1 MNEATDTFQVG
12 TAEFQLLQWIRDNL
26 SSDQAS
32 VTAEAIELKLWKKTV
47 SLLPIQGVQSVL
59 DFLVKENIRVAAIS
73 NAIFRSPCM
82 AYELEKHGL
91 NKYFEFILSS
101 ADHGIRKP
109 DPKIFE
115 APKMFGLLVINRMLT

>member
-1 MNEATDTFQVG
+1 MG